1 MSSAIVVGAGIGG
14 LAAALGLLRAGQQVR
29 VFEQVAALGEVG
41 AGLSIT
47 PNAGKALRYLGL
59 QAELERIGSRPPA
72 GCIRHFKTG
81 AVLVQLPQ
89 DQSRERYGMPLYH
102 VHRADLHASLLAAVQ
117 ALDPHCITT
126 TAAVR
131 RVHSTASSAS
141 VELQDGRH
149 HEADWLVGA
158 DGIHSVTRSSLFG
171 PDRPNFT
178 GYVAWRGLIPGDLVP
193 HELFEPPLCMTVGP
207 RRLLMRYPLRGGAL
221 VNFVAIARRSTW
233 MEEGWSV
240 RSDLDELL
248 TEFADF
254 ESHSLELLR
263 LTPADR
269 LFKWG
274 LFDRDP
280 LPTWTLARATLLGDA
295 AHAMPPFTGQ
305 GAVMA
310 LEDAAVLGRVMS
322 ALKDKQSGTDSH
334 AINSDDKGHNELDGA
349 LRRYELARHAR
360 VTAAL
365 AMSRARSE
373 LYFADDPQQQVQALG
388 AGMAELRTLYDY
400 DAGRD
405 EAADEAA
412 AHSRR

>member
-1 MSSAIVVGAGIGG
+1 MTSAIVVGAGIGG
-14 LAAALGLLRAGQQVR
+14 LAAALGLLRAGQRVR

-59 QAELERIGSRPPA
+59 ETELERIGSRPPA

-81 AVLVQLPQ
+81 AVLVALPQ

-117 ALDPHCITT
+117 ALDPQCIVT

-131 RVHSTASSAS
+131 QVQTTAGAAS
-141 VELQDGRH
+141 VELQDGSR

-178 GYVAWRGLIPGDLVP
+178 GYVAWRGLIPGELVP
-193 HELFEPPLCMTVGP
+193 PRLLDPPLCMTLGP
-207 RRLLMRYPLRGGAL
+207 RRLLMRYPLRRGTL
-221 VNFVAIARRSTW
+221 VNFVAIARRSAWT
-233 MEEGWSV
+233 EEGWSV
-240 RSDLDELL
+240 RSDVDELL
-248 TEFADF
+248 SEFDDF

-280 LPTWTLARATLLGDA
+280 LPSWTSARATLLGDA

-310 LEDAAVLGRVMS
+310 LEDGAVLGRVMS
-322 ALKDKQSGTDSH
+322 TSQDIDK
-334 AINSDDKGHNELDGA
+334 A
-349 LRRYELARHAR
+349 LRRYESARHAR

-365 AMSRARSE
+365 VMSRARSE

-405 EAADEAA
+405 DAGESVRDAGG
-412 AHSRR
+412 RM

>member
-1 MSSAIVVGAGIGG
+1 
-14 LAAALGLLRAGQQVR
+14 
-29 VFEQVAALGEVG
+29 
-41 AGLSIT
+41 
-47 PNAGKALRYLGL
+47 
-59 QAELERIGSRPPA
+59 
-72 GCIRHFKTG
+72 
-81 AVLVQLPQ
+81 
-89 DQSRERYGMPLYH
+89 MPLYH

-117 ALDPHCITT
+117 ALDPQCIVT

-131 RVHSTASSAS
+131 HVQTTAGAAS
-141 VELQDGRH
+141 VELQDGSR

-178 GYVAWRGLIPGDLVP
+178 GYVAWRGLIPGELVP
-193 HELFEPPLCMTVGP
+193 PRLLDPPLCMTVGP
-207 RRLLMRYPLRGGAL
+207 RRLLMRYPLRRGAL
-221 VNFVAIARRSTW
+221 VNFVAIARRSAWT
-233 MEEGWSV
+233 EEGWSV
-240 RSDLDELL
+240 RSDVDELL
-248 TEFADF
+248 SEFDDF

-280 LPTWTLARATLLGDA
+280 LPTWTSARATLLGDA

-310 LEDAAVLGRVMS
+310 LEDGAVLGRVMS
-322 ALKDKQSGTDSH
+322 TSQDIDK
-334 AINSDDKGHNELDGA
+334 A
-349 LRRYELARHAR
+349 LRRYESARHAR

-365 AMSRARSE
+365 VMSRARSE

-405 EAADEAA
+405 DAGESVRDAG
-412 AHSRR
+412 SPSCGRRCFSPGLCLLLHCGCYFLCCCVFHLPVGPTSLPGVRSPRFFIG